1 MKAKELKDRSFVTNK
16 NYAGDHIA
24 GKYVFTEEEM
34 VIFCSQ
40 LCKEQREL
48 CKDHGFKKVARLVTY
63 GTNEVSPSD
72 IKYAIKN
79 APEPDIE

>member
-16 NYAGDHIA
+16 NYAGDQIV

-34 VIFCSQ
+34 AIFWSQ

-48 CKDHGFKKVARLVTY
+48 CQHSLTEITGNSWKDILSWQKQL
-63 GTNEVSPSD
+63 
-72 IKYAIKN
+72 IKH